1 MAGWDVVPSAKTV
14 ARATGLGLLT
24 ASALVAVQVIS
35 GLVRSN
41 CYSAGV
47 ALKKCIPSG
56 KLT

>member
-41 CYSAGV
+41 
-47 ALKKCIPSG
+47 
-56 KLT
+56 